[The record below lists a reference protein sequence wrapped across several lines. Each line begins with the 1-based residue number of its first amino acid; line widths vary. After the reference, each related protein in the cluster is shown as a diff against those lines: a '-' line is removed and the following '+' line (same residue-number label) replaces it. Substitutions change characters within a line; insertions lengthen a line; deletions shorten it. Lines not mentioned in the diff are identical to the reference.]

1 MKTKGALIWEFNQPW
16 TIQEIEIGDPVK
28 DEVKIQMEA
37 AGMCHSDHHLVTGD
51 IPMAGFP
58 VLGGHEGAGIVTEV
72 GPGVEGLEPGDHVVL
87 SFIPSC
93 GSCPSCQ
100 AGMRNL
106 CDLGAMLLQG
116 TAVSDNT
123 HRIHATDGTPVIPM
137 TLLGTF
143 SPYMVVHKSSVVKID
158 PSIPFEVACLV
169 GCGVTTGYGSA
180 VRSAD
185 VRPGDDVVIAGVG
198 GVGMGALQGALN
210 AGARN
215 IFAVD
220 PVEFK
225 REKAMELGAT
235 HAVEAM
241 EEATEIAKQFTNGQG
256 ADQTIVTVGVVKP
269 DHVGQAMASIRKAGT
284 VVVTALGDIN
294 STEPLPVSLA
304 DVTLFQKRIQGA
316 MFGMS
321 NPNWDILRQLE
332 LYRAGALK
340 LDELVTTKD
349 TLWLGTLLD
358 EDSTFYG
365 DLFAHVVDWHGELY
379 LEDGLHRAVRSAL
392 RNRHIIHARMLDL
405 DAIDLD
411 TDTDSVADRLDTER
425 LPSPGRAPVPGGA
438 HRKPARSTGWTLP
451 PATPPQW

>member
-1 MKTKGALIWEFNQPW
+1 MKTKGALIWDFNQPW
-16 TIQEIEIGDPVK
+16 SIEEIEIGDPVK

-37 AGMCHSDHHLVTGD
+37 SGMCHSDHHLVTGD

-100 AGMRNL
+100 AGLRNL

-180 VRSAD
+180 VRSAN
-185 VRPGDDVVIAGVG
+185 VRPGDDVVIAGIG

-215 IFAVD
+215 IFAID
-220 PVEFK
+220 PVEWK
-225 REKAMELGAT
+225 RDQALKFGAT
-235 HAVEAM
+235 HAYPDIASAM
-241 EEATEIAKQFTNGQG
+241 MGVAEITQG
-256 ADQTIVTVGVVKP
+256 R
-269 DHVGQAMASIRKAGT
+269 MASKTIITTGELKGEEIDNYLNITAKGGT
-284 VVVTALGDIN
+284 CVVTAVAN
-294 STEPLPVSLA
+294 MASS
-304 DVTLFQKRIQGA
+304 DVTLNLS
-316 MFGMS
+316 M
-321 NPNWDILRQLE
+321 L
-332 LYRAGALK
+332 
-340 LDELVTTKD
+340 
-349 TLWLGTLLD
+349 TLLQKNLQGTIFGGGNPHFD
-358 EDSTFYG
+358 IPQLLSMYKAGRLNLDDMVTRQYK
-365 DLFAHVVDWHGELY
+365 
-379 LEDGLHRAVRSAL
+379 LEQINEGYRD
-392 RNRHIIHARMLDL
+392 MLDGKN
-405 DAIDLD
+405 IRGVIRY
-411 TDTDSVADRLDTER
+411 TDADR
-425 LPSPGRAPVPGGA
+425 
-438 HRKPARSTGWTLP
+438 
-451 PATPPQW
+451 